1 MEGVTVAASRG
12 RSHRNQTDAACCL
25 GRTQGYDGESLRPR
39 HRVRVL
45 LGVPYACGSRGLR
58 YHQTTR
64 GRRVVQA
71 PAAPRVAGWLWPI
84 ARYLHAMRPAP
95 MPQVAAYSRAHR
107 VGSALRV
114 AASSG
119 RPAVWVQGVRA
130 ARAFS
135 QLRAYRHGRY
145 REVQNFI

>member
-39 HRVRVL
+39 HR
-45 LGVPYACGSRGLR
+45 
-58 YHQTTR
+58 
-64 GRRVVQA
+64 A

-95 MPQVAAYSRAHR
+95 MPQEYERR
-107 VGSALRV
+107 ERFP
-114 AASSG
+114 SSG
-119 RPAVWVQGVRA
+119 RTGMGGIESKQQG
-130 ARAFS
+130 
-135 QLRAYRHGRY
+135 LTEIDAYEFGHDCC
-145 REVQNFI
+145 